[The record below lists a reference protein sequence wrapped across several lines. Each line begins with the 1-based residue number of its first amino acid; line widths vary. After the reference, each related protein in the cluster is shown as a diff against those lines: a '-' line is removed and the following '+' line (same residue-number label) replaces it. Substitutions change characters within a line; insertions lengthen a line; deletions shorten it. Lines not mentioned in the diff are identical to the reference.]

1 MEIVNL
7 INPPIYK
14 ELEEF
19 NRLFSESLTS
29 SNALLQEVTSHILHR
44 NGKRMRPVLMLLLA
58 RLYGEVPRETLYAAV
73 SLELLHT
80 ASLVHDDV
88 VDESLERRGQP
99 SVNAVFNNKVAVLVG
114 DYLLATC
121 LVQAAQTGN
130 QQIIEVISHL
140 GKDLSEGELLQLSNL
155 SSKTFSEETYFSVIR
170 KKTAALFSACTT
182 TAILSVNAEEEAV
195 RFAREFGECIGVCFQ
210 IRDDIFDY
218 YEGAD
223 IGKPTGHDML
233 EGRLTLPLLHTLN
246 ICDNNEMK
254 ERATRVRNSEATAT
268 DIESLIGFAR
278 EKGGIEYACQIMER
292 YKERAEKLLEGFP
305 DTPVKRSLIEYLNF
319 LIHRDK

>member
-1 MEIVNL
+1 MEIVTL
-7 INPPIYK
+7 IKSPICK

-19 NRLFSESLTS
+19 NGLFSESLTS
-29 SNALLQEVTSHILHR
+29 SNALLQEVISHILHR

-58 RLYGEVPRETLYAAV
+58 RLYGEVPRETFYAAV

-99 SVNAVFNNKVAVLVG
+99 SVNAVFNNRVAVLVG

-121 LVQAAQTGN
+121 LVEAAKTKN
-130 QQIIEVISHL
+130 QRILEVISHL
-140 GKDLSEGELLQLSNL
+140 GQDLSEGELLQLSHL
-155 SSKTFSEETYFSVIR
+155 SSKSFSEETYFSVIR

-182 TAILSVNAEEEAV
+182 TAILSVSEKEEDI
-195 RFAREFGECIGVCFQ
+195 RFAREFGECIGMCFQ

-233 EGRLTLPLLHTLN
+233 EGRLTLPLLYALN
-246 ICDNNEMK
+246 TCECEEMK
-254 ERATRVRNSEATAT
+254 ELAVRVRTSEATST
-268 DIESLIGFAR
+268 DIESLLAFAR
-278 EKGGIEYACQIMER
+278 ENGGIEYACQVMGE
-292 YKERAEKLLEGFP
+292 YKERAENLLSAFP
-305 DTPVKRSLIEYLNF
+305 DSPVKQSLVEYLNF
-319 LIHRDK
+319 LIQREK